1 MKEDPSPY
9 SEGPRGP
16 RTCTYL
22 ANGTDGIALLSE
34 APACGLSG
42 HEGFGE
48 KEEQIARARDGEV
61 DHDATPAARWP
72 PMVHGECIC

>member
-1 MKEDPSPY
+1 MSDLAL
-9 SEGPRGP
+9 
-16 RTCTYL
+16 RTVEV
-22 ANGTDGIALLSE
+22 ALFGQ

-61 DHDATPAARWP
+61 GHDATPAAR
-72 PMVHGECIC
+72 